1 MSFNIQL
8 LRDMLAQDT
17 TAITQL
23 KSLLLAERDLLEQR
37 KLSGMQDIVAQKDQL
52 LGNLAFTAKQRAQL
66 LRTLGLPTDLIGWMA
81 FLERDQVTA
90 ALIPEWQ
97 LLNEQF
103 AQCHE
108 ANEVNGRMIHR
119 SKQTLTQL
127 LNLIR
132 GQVAA
137 PSLYTQK
144 GATTNNTGSYTV
156 AKA

>member
-8 LRDMLAQDT
+8 LRDMLAQDS
-17 TAITQL
+17 AAVTQL
-23 KSLLLAERDLLEQR
+23 KSLLLSERTLLEER
-37 KLSGMQDIVAQKDQL
+37 KLAGMQDIVAQKDQL

-66 LRTLGLPTDLIGWMA
+66 LRTLGLSTDLVGWIT
-81 FLERDQVTA
+81 FLERDAATR

-97 LLNEQF
+97 LLTEQF
-103 AQCHE
+103 VECQE
-108 ANEVNGRMIHR
+108 ANEVNGRMINR

-144 GATTNNTGSYTV
+144 GGTTNHSSSYTV

>member
-8 LRDMLAQDT
+8 LRDMLAQDS
-17 TAITQL
+17 AAVSQL
-23 KSLLLAERDLLEQR
+23 KSLLLNERELLEQR
-37 KLSGMQDIVAQKDQL
+37 KLAGMQDIVAQKDQL

-66 LRTLGLPTDLIGWMA
+66 LRTLGLSTDLAGWIS
-81 FLERDQVTA
+81 FLERDPTTR
-90 ALIPEWQ
+90 ALVPEWQ
-97 LLNEQF
+97 RLTEHFVECQ
-103 AQCHE
+103 E
-108 ANEVNGRMIHR
+108 ANEVNGRMINR

-144 GATTNNTGSYTV
+144 GSTTNHNSSYTV